1 MIRNVVTI
9 GMLCLFSLPALA
21 LKGDTEQQLFINS
34 TTQSLDMQT
43 NTLTFTGS
51 VVIKQGSI
59 NVTADRVVVKRQGE
73 NQGTETIE
81 AYGNPVHF
89 SQMQDNGKLVKG
101 QSSQLHYDLPTEKL
115 TLIGKASLQQLNSSV
130 TSEKITYLVKEQ
142 KMEASSGTGS
152 KVVTVLEPSQ
162 LRSK

>member
-9 GMLCLFSLPALA
+9 GMLCLISLPALA
-21 LKGDTEQQLFINS
+21 LKDDTEQQLFINS

-43 NTLTFTGS
+43 NTLTFTGN

-59 NVTADRVVVKRQGE
+59 NVAADRVVVKRHGE
-73 NQGTETIE
+73 TQGTETIE

-101 QSSQLHYDLPTEKL
+101 HSSKLDYNLQTEKL
-115 TLIGKASLQQLNSSV
+115 ILTGNAFLQQLNSSV

-142 KMEASSGTGS
+142 KMEAFSGTGN

>member
-9 GMLCLFSLPALA
+9 GILYLFSLPALA

-43 NTLTFTGS
+43 NTLTFAGN

-73 NQGTETIE
+73 AQGTETIE
-81 AYGNPVHF
+81 AYGNPVNF

-101 QSSQLHYDLPTEKL
+101 HSNQLFYDLQSEKL
-115 TLIGKASLQQLNSSV
+115 TLTGKAALQQLNSSV
-130 TSEKITYLVKEQ
+130 ASEKIVYLVKEQ
-142 KMEASSGTGS
+142 KMEASSESGN
-152 KVVTVLEPSQ
+152 KVITVLEPSQ
-162 LRSK
+162 LRAK